1 MTKGPKK
8 SVPLNRA
15 LLASL
20 AAALLLSLVPAGLAL
35 DRRIEASLVAKVRSD
50 LSRAPM
56 VLTDRNRGRADALMM
71 HAREVASAPGLAAAL
86 ARGDD
91 AAASR
96 LLSPPVTGEEPV
108 LVDGTGRVVVG
119 ADPGAAL
126 VAATRAGRTPV
137 DFVGEAGGIRVLS
150 LAPVLSGGRWRGAAG
165 VSEPVGETTA
175 GALSGLTASDVVI
188 LDRDGGTVASTLAPP
203 EARAVASRAQDAD
216 ESVHEFRDAS
226 LGRFWQVVAPLGD
239 VGHVVFTR
247 NAAQE
252 LAVLPRLRRG
262 ALLAA
267 GIVVAVALLIGLLV
281 SNALA
286 RPVVG
291 LARAADRLADG
302 DFHAPLERSRI
313 REVDRMARAFDHM
326 RQALSDRLEE
336 LGQANR
342 ELEQRQERLRALQAE
357 MIQRDRLVASGRLV
371 AELAH
376 EIRNPVANVRN
387 CLEVIHR
394 RVSDDPKARQFVD
407 LAIDELLRMHELA
420 EQMLDL
426 NRPMDPAAAS
436 CDALDVVSRVAA
448 LFATGPNADRWP
460 VVVRGEAPA
469 DARMAPDTL
478 KQVLLNLVQNAREA
492 MPGGGR
498 IEFRV
503 RREGEFV
510 WIDVADEGTGMS
522 EDVLSR
528 VFDPFFTT
536 KGEVQGVG
544 LGLFVAEGLVR
555 RHGGRLTAENREDV
569 RGARFRIALPAAT
582 GQGKPEPQRAE
593 HS

>member
-1 MTKGPKK
+1 MK

-20 AAALLLSLVPAGLAL
+20 AAALLVSLVPAGLAL

-56 VLTDRNRGRADALMM
+56 VLTDRNKGRADALMM
-71 HAREVASAPGLAAAL
+71 HAREVAGAPGLGAAL
-86 ARGDD
+86 ARADEE
-91 AAASR
+91 AANQ
-96 LLSPPVTGEEPV
+96 LLTVAMTGEEPV
-108 LVDGTGRVVVG
+108 LVDGSGRVVVG
-119 ADPGAAL
+119 VDPGPAL
-126 VAATRAGRTPV
+126 LAATRAGRTPV
-137 DFVGEAGGIRVLS
+137 DFVEQAGQIRVLS
-150 LAPVLSGGRWRGAAG
+150 VAPVVDRGRWVGAAG
-165 VSEPVGETTA
+165 VSEPVNATTA
-175 GALSGLTASDVVI
+175 ATLSGLTASNVVI
-188 LDRDGGTVASTLAPP
+188 LGRDGGTVASTMEPP
-203 EARAVASRAQDAD
+203 RAQAVARRVHGADASVREARDDA
-216 ESVHEFRDAS
+216 
-226 LGRFWQVVAPLGD
+226 LGRFWMVVAPLGE
-239 VGHVVFTR
+239 VGYVAFTR
-247 NAAQE
+247 DAAQE

-267 GIVVAVALLIGLLV
+267 GIVLAVALLIGLLV

-326 RQALSDRLEE
+326 RRALADRLEE

-342 ELEQRQERLRALQAE
+342 ELEHRQERLHTLQAE

-394 RVSDDPKARQFVD
+394 RVSDDPKVREFAD

-426 NRPMDPAAAS
+426 NRPVDPAAAS

-448 LFATGPNADRWP
+448 LFSTGPNADRWP
-460 VVVRGEAPA
+460 VVVAGDVQVA
-469 DARMAPDTL
+469 ARMAPDTL

-492 MPGGGR
+492 MPDGGPIG
-498 IEFRV
+498 IHVSQDDDFV
-503 RREGEFV
+503 R
-510 WIDVADEGTGMS
+510 IDVTDEGTGMS
-522 EDVLSR
+522 DDVLPR

-536 KGEVQGVG
+536 KGEVRGVG
-544 LGLFVAEGLVR
+544 LGLFIAEGLVR
-555 RHGGRLTAENREDV
+555 RHGGRLTAENRDDV
-569 RGARFRIALPAAT
+569 RGARFRVALPAGSAT
-582 GQGKPEPQRAE
+582 GGRTDEPQRVE
-593 HS
+593 QR

>member
-1 MTKGPKK
+1 MT

-35 DRRIEASLVAKVRSD
+35 DRRIEASLVAKVRDD

-56 VLTDRNRGRADALMM
+56 VLMDRNRGRADALMM
-71 HAREVASAPGLAAAL
+71 HAREVAGTPGLGAAL
-86 ARGDD
+86 ARGDAR
-91 AAASR
+91 AAGR
-96 LLSPPVTGEEPV
+96 LLSPPATGEEPV
-108 LVDGTGRVVVG
+108 LVDGAGRVVVG
-119 ADPGAAL
+119 ADPGGTL

-137 DFVGEAGGIRVLS
+137 DFVGGAGHIRVLS
-150 LAPVLSGGRWRGAAG
+150 LAPVLVGGQWGGAAG
-165 VSEPVGETTA
+165 VSLPVDETTA
-175 GALSGLTASDVVI
+175 GTLAGLTASDVVI
-188 LDRDGGTVASTLAPP
+188 LDREGGTVASTLP
-203 EARAVASRAQDAD
+203 EPQARAVARWARGADDEVRDLRDDA
-216 ESVHEFRDAS
+216 
-226 LGRFWQVVAPLGD
+226 LGRFWLVVAPLGD
-239 VGHVVFTR
+239 VGYVAFTR
-247 NAAQE
+247 TAAHE

-267 GIVVAVALLIGLLV
+267 GIVLAVALLIGLLV

-302 DFHAPLERSRI
+302 DFHAPLDRSRI
-313 REVDRMARAFDHM
+313 REVDRMSRAFGHM
-326 RQALSDRLEE
+326 RQTLADRLEE
-336 LGQANR
+336 LKQANR
-342 ELEQRQERLRALQAE
+342 ELEHRQERLRALQAE

-394 RVSDDPKARQFVD
+394 RVQDDPKVREFAD

-426 NRPMDPAAAS
+426 NRPMDPAAAR
-436 CDALDVVSRVAA
+436 CDVLDVASRVAA
-448 LFATGPNADRWP
+448 LFGTGPNADRWP
-460 VVVRGEAPA
+460 VIVTGDSDV
-469 DARMAPDTL
+469 DARMAPDAL

-492 MPGGGR
+492 MSDGGPIG
-498 IEFRV
+498 
-503 RREGEFV
+503 
-510 WIDVADEGTGMS
+510 IDVSHAGDSVQIEVTDEGTGMAD
-522 EDVLSR
+522 DVLSR

-536 KGEVQGVG
+536 KGEVRGVG

-555 RHGGRLTAENREDV
+555 RHGGSLTAENRDDV
-569 RGARFRIALPAAT
+569 RGARFRVALPVAA
-582 GQGKPEPQRAE
+582 GGRRADEPERVE
-593 HS
+593 R